1 MRWPRGASGGSPSH
15 DRRPFT
21 SASDVRHAQAVLR
34 CRGGEHLAGA
44 AEPPL
49 RRGGACRAVERART
63 DPLPAGPGR
72 ARGEAIRHSEAPD
85 DAGEPAPGPPH
96 HHGGRSAGHARRP
109 GAAALEARRAAPAH
123 QRPARRDELRRAAAR
138 GAALRRHVRGDV
150 PGAAGRAAGDHR
162 SRIGRL
168 PRRGSPARAEPER
181 RGAVRAR
188 DPSAQAR
195 AEPGLRAAA
204 QPRPGP
210 SPDGAHGGGD
220 LRMGRDEG
228 TDVMNRNGNG
238 NGNGHGNGHGA
249 TNGNGH
255 GATNGNGHGHG
266 ALHGDS
272 APHGNGNGNGANGRA
287 HRKRGLM
294 EAVRPLLLRRWA
306 GPVLVVG
313 GGGYIGTHVVEQLL
327 AEGWRV
333 RVLDRLLFGKAPLQ
347 DFFGNPRF
355 ELVEGDATDIL
366 KLIEAMQGASAVV
379 HLAGLVGDP
388 ACAVDESFTRHA
400 NVFATRLIKKAAQSL
415 GVRRFVFASSCSV
428 YGINPAEVSETSEV
442 NPVSLYARTKVESER
457 ELLLDANEDF
467 CVTTLRFATVFGHS
481 RRPRFDLVA
490 NLFTAQAVNDG
501 RITLMGPGQWR
512 PFVHVRDLARV

>member
-1 MRWPRGASGGSPSH
+1 
-15 DRRPFT
+15 
-21 SASDVRHAQAVLR
+21 
-34 CRGGEHLAGA
+34 
-44 AEPPL
+44 
-49 RRGGACRAVERART
+49 
-63 DPLPAGPGR
+63 
-72 ARGEAIRHSEAPD
+72 
-85 DAGEPAPGPPH
+85 
-96 HHGGRSAGHARRP
+96 
-109 GAAALEARRAAPAH
+109 
-123 QRPARRDELRRAAAR
+123 
-138 GAALRRHVRGDV
+138 
-150 PGAAGRAAGDHR
+150 
-162 SRIGRL
+162 
-168 PRRGSPARAEPER
+168 
-181 RGAVRAR
+181 
-188 DPSAQAR
+188 
-195 AEPGLRAAA
+195 
-204 QPRPGP
+204 
-210 SPDGAHGGGD
+210 
-220 LRMGRDEG
+220 MGRDEG

-238 NGNGHGNGHGA
+238 NGNGHGNGHGATNGNGHGATNGNGHGA

-388 ACAVDESFTRHA
+388 ACALDETFTWHE
-400 NVFATRLIKKAAQSL
+400 NVTATHQVKEAARAF
-415 GVRRFVFASSCSV
+415 GVRRFIFSSSCSV
-428 YGINPAEVSETSEV
+428 YGINTVEVDETSAV
-442 NPVSLYARTKVESER
+442 NPVSLYARSKVDSER
-457 ELLLDANEDF
+457 ELLLCADEHF
-467 CVTTLRFATVFGHS
+467 SVTILRFATVFGHS

-490 NLFTAQAVNDG
+490 NLFTAQAMVDG
-501 RITLMGPGQWR
+501 KITLMGPSQWR
-512 PFVHVRDLARV
+512 PFVHVRDLARGIVAALEANPERMRGQVFNVGDRGLNMTIGQLAALVQKVVSRERPVEIVEMASKDPRNYAGSFEKIRRDLGFEAEMSMESGIEEIVSEFKKGSYGHYKDAVYSNVETTKKALSDFRQGAQMVPVHPPVAVPARVRL